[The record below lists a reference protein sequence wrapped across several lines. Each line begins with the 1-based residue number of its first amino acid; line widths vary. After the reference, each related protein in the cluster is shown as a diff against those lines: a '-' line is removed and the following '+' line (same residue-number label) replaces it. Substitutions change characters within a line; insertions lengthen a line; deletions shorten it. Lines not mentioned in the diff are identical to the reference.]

1 MKEKNKKKI
10 KFYDPQIDFKKESI
24 NKRLQFFENT
34 NTPIPSEVEISESGI
49 CNRKCSFCPR
59 SDPNYP
65 DLNEFISK
73 NLHNKLCDELKEINF
88 SGLIIYSGFVEP
100 MLDKNIYNLVNYAKK
115 TNPSARVEII
125 SNGDVLNEK
134 RLKKIYE
141 SGLDRL
147 QISLYDGEDQ
157 FKKFQQLGKSLNLSE
172 EQYVLR
178 KRYLSEEQDFGITLS
193 NRGGMLTKSTY
204 KIAPKAEPVNS
215 TCNYPSYKFF
225 LDYNGDVLMCSHDW
239 GKKNIL
245 GNLKNQSLKDI
256 WLSEKSMDARKKLN
270 NADRTLSPCNVCD
283 VDGGLIGNSHAQA
296 WKKIL

>member
-65 DLNEFISK
+65 DINEFISK

-100 MLDKNIYNLVNYAKK
+100 MLDKNIYTLVNYAKK

-125 SNGDVLNEK
+125 SNGDVLNET
-134 RLKKIYE
+134 RLKKI
-141 SGLDRL
+141 
-147 QISLYDGEDQ
+147 
-157 FKKFQQLGKSLNLSE
+157 
-172 EQYVLR
+172 
-178 KRYLSEEQDFGITLS
+178 
-193 NRGGMLTKSTY
+193 
-204 KIAPKAEPVNS
+204 
-215 TCNYPSYKFF
+215 
-225 LDYNGDVLMCSHDW
+225 
-239 GKKNIL
+239 
-245 GNLKNQSLKDI
+245 
-256 WLSEKSMDARKKLN
+256 
-270 NADRTLSPCNVCD
+270 
-283 VDGGLIGNSHAQA
+283 
-296 WKKIL
+296 